1 MSSNFELVKEFHRV
15 FEHPVRET
23 EYKESFTK
31 DPKLLQLRLGLIN
44 EEVSELKDSIQNRDF
59 TGIKDAL
66 SDILYVVYG
75 AGHALGIDLN
85 HSFNLVHQ
93 SNMTKACTTEREAIE
108 TVEYIRETE
117 KRYNP
122 DYKKSTD
129 GKYWIVYDKDTGKI
143 LKSKYYKVVD
153 LN

>member
-15 FEHPVRET
+15 FEHPIREN
-23 EYKESFTK
+23 EYKESFIK
-31 DPKLLQLRLGLIN
+31 DPKLLQLRLGLIT
-44 EEVSELKDSIQNRDF
+44 EEVDELKESIQNQDF

-85 HSFNLVHQ
+85 HCFNLVHQ
-93 SNMTKACTTEREAIE
+93 SNMTKACKNEQEAIE
-108 TVEYIRETE
+108 TVDYIRETE

-143 LKSKYYKVVD
+143 LKSKYYKAVE